1 MKAFVTGAT
10 GFLGSHVARV
20 LAEQGA
26 ELRLLVRPTS
36 DLRNLDGLNADRVV
50 GDLRDAASISKA
62 LSGCDVVFHVAADY
76 RLWVRDPDEMYRSNV
91 EGTRSLLEAARKQ
104 GVRRVVYTS
113 SVATMGFTSNHAW
126 TGEGARP
133 HTSTVADEESPV
145 SLADMIGH
153 YKRSKFMAEQVAVE
167 AARSG
172 VDVVIVNPTTPIGE
186 RDIKPTPT
194 GRIVVDFLKRKF
206 PAYVETGLNL
216 VDATECARGHVQA
229 LEKGRSGER
238 YILGG
243 ENLTLKQILDR
254 LAAITGLP
262 SPTVKLPYIFALAAG
277 VVDEMVTG
285 RLLGREPRATIDA
298 VRMGRKMMFVSSA
311 KAERELGWRTVPVDG
326 AHCAGRWT
334 GSGATG
340 MSRIAIIAAMEREVG
355 PLIRNWKVRTMEHG
369 GRRYRLFEN
378 GEATLVCGGIGAE
391 AARRATEAVIREVNP
406 VRVISVGFA
415 GALDASLQVGHVFE
429 PRTVINAA
437 DGVRTEVGS
446 GEGILVSSATVAGKE
461 QKIRFRQSLWRECG
475 GHGSRSRGARSAGA
489 GSRVRSFESHLRRRR
504 FHPARVGSLCGG
516 RRELSVRPLR
526 VPCGSAPVAV
536 GRDDCAGAE

>member
-1 MKAFVTGAT
+1 MLALVTGAT

-36 DLRNLDGLNADRVV
+36 DLRNLDGLDVDRVV
-50 GDLRDAASISKA
+50 GDLRDAASIEKA
-62 LSGCDVVFHVAADY
+62 LSGCEVVFHVAADY
-76 RLWVRDPDEMYRSNV
+76 RLWAQDPAEMYRSNV
-91 EGTRSLLEAARKQ
+91 EGTRSLLEAVRKQ

-113 SVATMGFTSNHAW
+113 SVATMGFTSNHAAAELRSAGQPRTAVPTRAG

-145 SLADMIGH
+145 SLTDMIGH
-153 YKRSKFMAEQVAVE
+153 YKRSKFMAEQVAVD

-216 VDATECARGHVQA
+216 VDATDCARGHVQA

-311 KAERELGWRTVPVDG
+311 KAERELGWRMVPVDG
-326 AHCAGRWT
+326 A
-334 GSGATG
+334 
-340 MSRIAIIAAMEREVG
+340 M
-355 PLIRNWKVRTMEHG
+355 
-369 GRRYRLFEN
+369 RRSVDWFRSN
-378 GEATLVCGGIGAE
+378 GYV
-391 AARRATEAVIREVNP
+391 
-406 VRVISVGFA
+406 
-415 GALDASLQVGHVFE
+415 
-429 PRTVINAA
+429 
-437 DGVRTEVGS
+437 
-446 GEGILVSSATVAGKE
+446 
-461 QKIRFRQSLWRECG
+461 
-475 GHGSRSRGARSAGA
+475 
-489 GSRVRSFESHLRRRR
+489 
-504 FHPARVGSLCGG
+504 
-516 RRELSVRPLR
+516 
-526 VPCGSAPVAV
+526 
-536 GRDDCAGAE
+536 

>member
-1 MKAFVTGAT
+1 MLAFVTGAT

-26 ELRLLVRPTS
+26 QLRLLVRPTS
-36 DLRNLDGLNADRVV
+36 DLRNLDDLQNADRVV

-91 EGTRSLLEAARKQ
+91 GGTGCLLEAVRKQ

-113 SVATMGFTSNHAW
+113 SVATMGFTSNYAAAE
-126 TGEGARP
+126 TLRGDGARP

-145 SLADMIGH
+145 SLGDMIGH

-172 VDVVIVNPTTPIGE
+172 VDVVIVNPTTPVGE

-194 GRIVVDFLKRKF
+194 GRIVLDFVKRKF

-216 VDATECARGHVQA
+216 VDATECARGHVRA
-229 LEKGRSGER
+229 LEKGRAGER

-262 SPTVKLPYIFALAAG
+262 SPTVKLPYIFALATG

-326 AHCAGRWT
+326 A
-334 GSGATG
+334 
-340 MSRIAIIAAMEREVG
+340 
-355 PLIRNWKVRTMEHG
+355 
-369 GRRYRLFEN
+369 
-378 GEATLVCGGIGAE
+378 
-391 AARRATEAVIREVNP
+391 
-406 VRVISVGFA
+406 
-415 GALDASLQVGHVFE
+415 
-429 PRTVINAA
+429 
-437 DGVRTEVGS
+437 
-446 GEGILVSSATVAGKE
+446 
-461 QKIRFRQSLWRECG
+461 
-475 GHGSRSRGARSAGA
+475 
-489 GSRVRSFESHLRRRR
+489 LRR
-504 FHPARVGSLCGG
+504 
-516 RRELSVRPLR
+516 SVDWFRGNGY
-526 VPCGSAPVAV
+526 V
-536 GRDDCAGAE
+536 